1 MLSGTAS
8 QTTTLPTFVL
18 PVASPAVLPPAHSGT
33 GTQPTPLPTFAV
45 PAASPAVIPP
55 ARSGAMAQP
64 TPLPSSVLP
73 VPRPTVMPSESVP
86 LQSASSPGAVRMM
99 DPSEVEIDVP
109 EKIRA
114 RILQLEYVEMNELL
128 PESWQ
133 FENLATQCCPHHLQA
148 RTTRKRAITDI
159 ALWTECY
166 AALVAI
172 LSTRYPQYTP
182 EFMGYQRVIV
192 RAARNFEGAAWVTYD
207 MCYRRKAAR
216 CKDLHWSRIDSALYH
231 DAFTGRTRSVPRCT
245 FCLSPHHSSQQCLFA
260 PVGLAQEAPPPSFGV
275 SLPSPAPRVGT
286 ASGQLCGLKLAAI
299 NAAIGIAV
307 TPTTV
312 ASA

>member
-1 MLSGTAS
+1 MLVYVGVVVTWPLLGIRMRSGS
-8 QTTTLPTFVL
+8 L
-18 PVASPAVLPPAHSGT
+18 
-33 GTQPTPLPTFAV
+33 TQVSPLPCQHFAV

-55 ARSGAMAQP
+55 ARSGARAQP

-99 DPSEVEIDVP
+99 DPLEVEIDVP
-109 EKIRA
+109 EKIQA

-172 LSTRYPQYTP
+172 VDQVP
-182 EFMGYQRVIV
+182 
-192 RAARNFEGAAWVTYD
+192 
-207 MCYRRKAAR
+207 
-216 CKDLHWSRIDSALYH
+216 
-231 DAFTGRTRSVPRCT
+231 SVHT
-245 FCLSPHHSSQQCLFA
+245 
-260 PVGLAQEAPPPSFGV
+260 
-275 SLPSPAPRVGT
+275 
-286 ASGQLCGLKLAAI
+286 
-299 NAAIGIAV
+299 
-307 TPTTV
+307 
-312 ASA
+312 